1 MPKAVLFCSGRGTM
15 AIRVM
20 HEEQSYADPFSLL
33 CRLDAE

>member
-1 MPKAVLFCSGRGTM
+1 M